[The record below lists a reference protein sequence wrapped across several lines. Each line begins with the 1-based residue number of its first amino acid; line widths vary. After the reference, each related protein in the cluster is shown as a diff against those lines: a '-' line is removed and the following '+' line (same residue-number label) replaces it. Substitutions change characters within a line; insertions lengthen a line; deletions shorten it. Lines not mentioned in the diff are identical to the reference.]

1 MTLWRAR
8 FLAILAVLCLVAV
21 GCGGGDTD
29 TPTGG
34 TDGSEP
40 STPSGEPQDI
50 SIVADDYR
58 YTDAP
63 AELEAGVVNLSFD
76 NQGTAA
82 HEVSLAG
89 IGDTPI
95 DQFAAEFGPVLQ
107 GGPFPTYIDQV
118 AAPIQV
124 PGGESADVTFT
135 VSEGTY
141 VMFCALTGVAKGE
154 QAEKPKKPHYAL
166 GMIQPVTVAGGD
178 AAEPQLP
185 EADGTITASDYTFE
199 ADLEAGDTDVNFVN
213 DGPDEIHFATISL
226 YPEGTDATA
235 AEEAFKATLEADP
248 NAPPPKDIPRPES
261 VGFSGIF
268 SPGLGSS
275 FRLEGGFESGRTY
288 LFACFI
294 SDRAGGPPHA
304 IAYDMYRAVTIG

>member
-1 MTLWRAR
+1 MTLLRAR
-8 FLAILAVLCLVAV
+8 FLAILAVLCIVAAA
-21 GCGGGDTD
+21 CGGADTD
-29 TPTGG
+29 APTPG

-40 STPSGEPQDI
+40 PATSDEPQNI
-50 SIVADDYR
+50 SIVADDYL

-63 AELEAGVVNLSFD
+63 TELRGGVVDLSFD
-76 NQGTAA
+76 NEGTVA

-95 DQFAAEFGPVLQ
+95 DQFAAEFGPVLE

-141 VMFCALTGVAKGE
+141 VLFCALTGVAEGE
-154 QAEKPKKPHYAL
+154 KAEKPKKPHYAL
-166 GMIQPVTVAGGD
+166 GMIQSLTVAGGD
-178 AAEPQLP
+178 AAPQLP
-185 EADGTITASDYTFE
+185 ETDGTITASDFTFE

-213 DGPDEIHFATISL
+213 DGPDQIHFASISL
-226 YPEGTDATA
+226 YPEGVDAEA
-235 AEEAFKATLEADP
+235 AEAAFKATLEADP
-248 NAPPPKDIPRPES
+248 NAPPPKDLPRPEN

-268 SPGLGSS
+268 SAGLGSS
-275 FRLEGGFESGRTY
+275 FRLEGGFQSGRTY
-288 LFACFI
+288 LFSCFI